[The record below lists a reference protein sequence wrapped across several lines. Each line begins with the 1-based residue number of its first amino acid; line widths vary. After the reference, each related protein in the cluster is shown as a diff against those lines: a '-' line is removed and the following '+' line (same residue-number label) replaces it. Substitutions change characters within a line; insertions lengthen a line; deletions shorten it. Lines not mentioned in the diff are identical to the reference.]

1 MAIVPLFSKR
11 QKEQRGEVSD
21 VYTYDRLP
29 STFRVQ
35 LSYMIKELLG
45 DINSMGYEGVAVYD
59 SIVSILKKEYG
70 VLKLADVYAQNGYQE
85 LHAFILSEPD
95 VEKCLDA
102 VELCYLIGD
111 TKGRNYVFMRRHDY
125 EEHVDACIAELNGR
139 FKEAG
144 CGYEYTNGELIRIDS
159 QLLHTEAVKPAINF
173 LNAEGF
179 AAPRTEFLGAFA
191 HYRHGRYKEALVDAA
206 KAFESTMKI
215 ICTANGWSYAKTDTA
230 NKLIVILTDNGFI
243 PSYHQSH
250 LASIQASLSSGI
262 PPLRNQL
269 ASHGNPEIIEV
280 PPEVVAYGLHL
291 TASAIVLLASLHAN
305 RSA

>member
-11 QKEQRGEVSD
+11 QQEQRGEVSD
-21 VYTYDRLP
+21 VYTYDHLP

-45 DINSMGYEGVAVYD
+45 DVGTMGYEGTEMYE

-70 VLKLADVYAQNGYQE
+70 QIKLTDVYVQSSYQE
-85 LHAFILSEPD
+85 LHAFILTEPN

-102 VELCYLIGD
+102 VELCYLLGD
-111 TKGRNYVFMRRHDY
+111 TKCRNYKFMCRHDY
-125 EEHVDACIAELNGR
+125 DEHIDACIKELNGR
-139 FKEAG
+139 FKQAG
-144 CGYEYTNGELIRIDS
+144 CGYEYINGELIRIDS
-159 QLLHTEAVKPAINF
+159 QLIHTDAVKPAINF
-173 LNAEGF
+173 LNAKGF
-179 AAPRTEFLGAFA
+179 AAPRNEFLGAFA

-230 NKLIVILTDNGFI
+230 NKLITILTENGFI

-250 LASIQASLSSGI
+250 LASIQSSLSSGI
-262 PPLRNQL
+262 PTLRNQL
-269 ASHGNPEIIEV
+269 ASHGSPEIVEV
-280 PPEVVAYGLHL
+280 LPEVVSYGLHL
-291 TASAIVLLASLHAN
+291 TASAIVLLASLQAK
-305 RSA
+305 RKA